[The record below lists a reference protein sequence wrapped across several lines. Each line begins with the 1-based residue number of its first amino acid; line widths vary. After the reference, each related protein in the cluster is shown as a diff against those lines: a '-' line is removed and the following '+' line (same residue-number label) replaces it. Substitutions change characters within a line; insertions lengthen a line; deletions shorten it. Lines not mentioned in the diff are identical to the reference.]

1 MESNKRKRAASS
13 ELPTHARITYHAG
26 PRAFERL
33 FKERSLQELK
43 DVVRRKLGL
52 GSEATVKLKQMR
64 SNALLDLD
72 DDDDFEAL
80 RAQALR
86 DAGST
91 IDIGVTV
98 EEDQSKVPATS
109 TAVTDG
115 PQESIPV
122 TSRGAG
128 SVTKKRKMAFGDD
141 ATATTPQA
149 VAHRTERGGEPGGEP
164 KSKARGKKVKPPP
177 KDTHSA
183 AESTQGLPAQPETEA
198 DSVTATT
205 KPNVEGEHA
214 GEPPKKRQKRAKE
227 KVVHPSNEPATP
239 GAGLATGERLESI
252 EVLKD
257 SEASKSGRISPPT
270 DNIRERA
277 RMAERPIDE
286 SPTEA
291 VPPAS
296 IKKLAQPRKS
306 KSQASRKVVL
316 SISDRASRQKLTGSD
331 SL

>member
-1 MESNKRKRAASS
+1 MESNKRKRAESN

-43 DVVRRKLGL
+43 DVVRLKLGL

-86 DAGST
+86 NGGST
-91 IDIGVTV
+91 IDVGVTV
-98 EEDQSKVPATS
+98 EEGQSKVPATS
-109 TAVTDG
+109 TAVIDR
-115 PQESIPV
+115 PQESVPV
-122 TSRGAG
+122 TSRGTG
-128 SVTKKRKMAFGDD
+128 SVTKKRKVAFGDD

-149 VAHRTERGGEPGGEP
+149 VTHRTARDGEPDDEP
-164 KSKARGKKVKPPP
+164 ERKAKGRKVKSPS
-177 KDTHSA
+177 KGAHSA
-183 AESTQGLPAQPETEA
+183 AEPTQGLPAQPETEA
-198 DSVTATT
+198 DSVTATI
-205 KPNVEGEHA
+205 KSNVEGERA
-214 GEPPKKRQKRAKE
+214 GEPPKKKQKRAKE
-227 KVVHPSNEPATP
+227 KVVRPSSEPATT
-239 GAGLATGERLESI
+239 GAGLEAGERLKSI

-257 SEASKSGRISPPT
+257 SEASKSGRLSPPT

-296 IKKLAQPRKS
+296 IKKSAQPRKS
-306 KSQASRKVVL
+306 KTQASRKVVL
-316 SISDRASRQKLTGSD
+316 SISDRASC
-331 SL
+331 

>member
-1 MESNKRKRAASS
+1 MHFNKRKRAASS

-115 PQESIPV
+115 PQE
-122 TSRGAG
+122 
-128 SVTKKRKMAFGDD
+128 MAFGDD